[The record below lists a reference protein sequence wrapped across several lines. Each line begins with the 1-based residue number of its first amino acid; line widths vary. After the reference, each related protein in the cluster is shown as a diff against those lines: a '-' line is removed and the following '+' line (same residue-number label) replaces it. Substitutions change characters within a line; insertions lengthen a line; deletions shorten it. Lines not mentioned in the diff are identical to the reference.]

1 MQERWAE
8 VAESITSCGRQPT
21 FGDLLGFVEKRIAVA
36 TSPYGQVVSEATRVE
51 RRNLT
56 TGYPGRTG
64 NINLSA
70 TDNHSQHTSICRVCS
85 QGHYLLDCPSS

>member
-1 MQERWAE
+1 M
-8 VAESITSCGRQPT
+8 VESTAGHGSQPS
-21 FGDLLGFVEKRIAVA
+21 FGDLLGFVDKRMVVA
-36 TSPYGQVVSEATRVE
+36 TTTYGQVVGEATQVA

-70 TDNHSQHTSICRVCS
+70 TGNRSQLTSI
-85 QGHYLLDCPSS
+85 